1 MTLHRKRWHV
11 SAASKRWPVSC
22 IKREKI
28 KKDQKSLSQG
38 NMKIDEEKCTGCGIC
53 LDYCN
58 VDAITLLNDKARID
72 SDVCV
77 ECWVCYRNRVCP
89 FDCFEPET
97 LEKYGDVF
105 KHVLSDPTITSKGTG
120 IPGRG
125 TEEAKTND
133 VTGRFA
139 KDVYGICIDMGRPGV
154 GAYLRDVEKVAMAV
168 AAAGVRFASPKET
181 PLSGVMTDIR
191 AGKIRDDILD
201 VHVMSVIIEGTVKRE
216 QLGPVLEAIKSVEKQ
231 IETVFS
237 LGIVSMVS
245 DDEDRPLMETLMRQ
259 GIALPN
265 RGKVNVGLGKPL
277 FSA

>member
-1 MTLHRKRWHV
+1 
-11 SAASKRWPVSC
+11 
-22 IKREKI
+22 
-28 KKDQKSLSQG
+28 
-38 NMKIDEEKCTGCGIC
+38 MKIDKEKCTGCGIC

-168 AAAGVRFASPKET
+168 ANAGVRFASPRET

-191 AGKIRDDILD
+191 TGKIRDDILD

-245 DDEDRPLMETLMRQ
+245 DDEDRPLMETLTRQ